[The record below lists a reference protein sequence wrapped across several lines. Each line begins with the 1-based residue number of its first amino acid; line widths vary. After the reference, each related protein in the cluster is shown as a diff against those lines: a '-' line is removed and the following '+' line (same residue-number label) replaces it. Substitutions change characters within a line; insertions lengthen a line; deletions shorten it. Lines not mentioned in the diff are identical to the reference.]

1 MRTGRFDEPELL
13 YANQAVGRLA
23 QFPQALQVWDTPLSS
38 AHRATFVTN
47 APNSNWCTV
56 LVPAPGFPGHHFV
69 MLTSPQVEEL
79 IGLPVLPHHSLVS
92 HRQLRH
98 GDVLSAIPVQA
109 TSAEPDSSRFEEEES
124 GLLQISSVPHG
135 RSAVEGGSVSNL
147 PASPRPDTVSASS
160 APVEGGSLSTLPGPA
175 RPPQTA
181 CFRPTDVGGIPT
193 PFGLRRLSPSPTVLS
208 LDKALPSASR
218 PEEGPRLC
226 TGVSAEMFD
235 FIFKPFAW
243 DLLCRDW
250 TCVPDLSP
258 TAASCLRPF
267 TPARQPSAMQLYVD
281 GSFGLNSTGQVRSG
295 WSLCILCQV
304 DSEWLWAGFL
314 AVTCGAGGDSTLQAP
329 VRSAFE
335 TELAAL
341 VHALAWCGGLF

>member
-1 MRTGRFDEPELL
+1 M
-13 YANQAVGRLA
+13 
-23 QFPQALQVWDTPLSS
+23 
-38 AHRATFVTN
+38 
-47 APNSNWCTV
+47 
-56 LVPAPGFPGHHFV
+56 
-69 MLTSPQVEEL
+69 
-79 IGLPVLPHHSLVS
+79 
-92 HRQLRH
+92 
-98 GDVLSAIPVQA
+98 
-109 TSAEPDSSRFEEEES
+109 
-124 GLLQISSVPHG
+124 
-135 RSAVEGGSVSNL
+135 SNL

-160 APVEGGSLSTLPGPA
+160 APLKAVPC
-175 RPPQTA
+175 RPFPDQLGLLRRRV
-181 CFRPTDVGGIPT
+181 FRPTDVGGIPT
-193 PFGLRRLSPSPTVLS
+193 PFGRRRLSPSPTVLS

-258 TAASCLRPF
+258 TAASFLRGLRPF

-341 VHALAWCGGLF
+341 VHALAWCVAMPFPAAVFFDSQSAGAIAEGAAVLSMTRMHFLRRRLRSCICWWCNVGPRPFAMSGHTRGSPLMSSARARQRRLLGALPDTLWQAQEQQVLPWLWTAL